1 MVRHFLRDDDLTPAE
16 QARVLDLA
24 RAFKKAPLDHQ
35 ILAGP
40 QAVAVIFD
48 KPSTRTRVSFSVGIA
63 QLGGYP
69 LVIDSGTSQLGRGEE
84 IGDTAKVLQ
93 RQVAAIVWRTFSQGR
108 LEELA
113 AAASVPVVN
122 ALTDDFH
129 PCQILADLQ
138 TVREHKGALAGLT
151 MTYLGDGANNM
162 AHSYLLG
169 GATAGMHVRVAGPSD
184 YLPRPDIVADAVRI
198 AESTGGSVAVTT
210 DAAEAC
216 AGADVLVTD
225 TWVSMGQEDEKAERV
240 KIFQPYT
247 LDDAALALAAPDAIV
262 LHCLP
267 AYRGYEI
274 SASVIDGPQ
283 SVVWDEAENRLHAQ
297 KALLAF
303 LLESS

>member
-1 MVRHFLRDDDLTPAE
+1 MVRHFLRDDDLTPDG

-129 PCQILADLQ
+129 PCQILAHLQ
-138 TVREHKGALAGLT
+138 TVRGHKGALGGLT
-151 MTYLGDGANNM
+151 MTYLG
-162 AHSYLLG
+162 
-169 GATAGMHVRVAGPSD
+169 
-184 YLPRPDIVADAVRI
+184 
-198 AESTGGSVAVTT
+198 
-210 DAAEAC
+210 
-216 AGADVLVTD
+216 
-225 TWVSMGQEDEKAERV
+225 
-240 KIFQPYT
+240 
-247 LDDAALALAAPDAIV
+247 
-262 LHCLP
+262 
-267 AYRGYEI
+267 
-274 SASVIDGPQ
+274 
-283 SVVWDEAENRLHAQ
+283 
-297 KALLAF
+297 
-303 LLESS
+303 